1 MSFNGAFSS
10 LGNGVVI
17 VLKIPHKIIYPQA
30 IRLEFPCTNNE
41 VDYEALIH
49 VMILALEMNIEHLII
64 TGDSKLVIN
73 QVIQRYKIKNKKL
86 KLCQKS
92 K

>member
-41 VDYEALIH
+41 VHFKAGWEEDLEAI
-49 VMILALEMNIEHLII
+49 AHL
-64 TGDSKLVIN
+64 
-73 QVIQRYKIKNKKL
+73 R
-86 KLCQKS
+86 
-92 K
+92 